1 MIEPGSCM
9 LPSRIYDVFMI
20 LVIALSLVPLVF
32 SEITPFLRW
41 LDRTAVA
48 FFALDYLLRLLVS
61 LRYPFT
67 FMGIIDLLAIL
78 PSVLLAADSG
88 LRLLRLLRLLR
99 AMSVLRVFKL
109 LRYSRNCSLL
119 LGVIKKQKTAL
130 LLVLSLAV
138 SYIFICALLL
148 FNIEPDSFRSFFE
161 AVYWST
167 MSLTTVGYGDICPL
181 TAAGRIVTMI
191 SSLMG
196 IAVIS
201 LPAGILAAGYIT
213 EITKADD

>member
-1 MIEPGSCM
+1 
-9 LPSRIYDVFMI
+9 
-20 LVIALSLVPLVF
+20 
-32 SEITPFLRW
+32 
-41 LDRTAVA
+41 
-48 FFALDYLLRLLVS
+48 
-61 LRYPFT
+61 
-67 FMGIIDLLAIL
+67 
-78 PSVLLAADSG
+78 
-88 LRLLRLLRLLR
+88 
-99 AMSVLRVFKL
+99 MSVLRVFKL